1 MDAARPVGQ
10 DRAAVDVAL
19 LIARVVL
26 GIVFVI
32 HGAQLMFGAFG
43 GPGLAGFVQMM
54 GPVGYL
60 VAIGQFFGG
69 IGLILGVLARFSA
82 AAIAVI
88 MCGAIVLVHAKVGF
102 FMNWMG
108 KQAGEGFEYHLLA
121 IALALVIVIVGPGRL
136 TLVRLLMPRAR
147 VALIVE

>member
-1 MDAARPVGQ
+1 MDEARPSRQ

-26 GIVFVI
+26 GIVFVV

-43 GPGLAGFVQMM
+43 GPGLSGFARMM
-54 GPVGYL
+54 GPIGYL

-69 IGLILGVLARFSA
+69 VGLILGVLARFSA

-88 MCGAIVLVHAKVGF
+88 MCGAIVLVHARVGF

-121 IALALVIVIVGPGRL
+121 IALALVILIVGPGRL
-136 TLVRLLMPRAR
+136 TVVRLLMPKAP
-147 VALIVE
+147 ALIVE